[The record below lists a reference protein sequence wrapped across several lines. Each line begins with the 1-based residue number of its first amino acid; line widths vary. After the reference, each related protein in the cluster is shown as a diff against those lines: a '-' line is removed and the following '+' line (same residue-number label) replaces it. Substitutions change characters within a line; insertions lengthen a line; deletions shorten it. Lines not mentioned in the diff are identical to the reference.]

1 MSAGLASDG
10 AARRISLSII
20 YLERRKPFLSNE
32 LYREPYA
39 ARLRP
44 GGGSS
49 LHIRM
54 RAKAKRALERP
65 NVAPAP
71 VF

>member
-32 LYREPYA
+32 LYREACRGRQTP
-39 ARLRP
+39 
-44 GGGSS
+44 
-49 LHIRM
+49 
-54 RAKAKRALERP
+54 
-65 NVAPAP
+65 
-71 VF
+71 

>member
-32 LYREPYA
+32 LYRMRAAA
-39 ARLRP
+39 ARRLKSRP
-44 GGGSS
+44 PTYKDARQSKTGPE
-49 LHIRM
+49 
-54 RAKAKRALERP
+54 AT
-65 NVAPAP
+65 
-71 VF
+71 

>member
-32 LYREPYA
+32 LYR
-39 ARLRP
+39 
-44 GGGSS
+44 
-49 LHIRM
+49 
-54 RAKAKRALERP
+54 KRAAATRRLKSRP
-65 NVAPAP
+65 PTYKDARQSKTGAEAT
-71 VF
+71 